1 MTRAKPFL
9 CGMAALMLAGCDFPS
24 FNREAGDMDLGSFGN
39 ATMENT
45 MLATTPQAAPY
56 SAGKYS
62 APAQGGT
69 LNGKYAA
76 VIWQGYTA
84 GATSQ
89 HAGTAAAAASPIPA
103 E

>member
-1 MTRAKPFL
+1 
-9 CGMAALMLAGCDFPS
+9 MAALTLAACDFPS

-45 MLATTPQAAPY
+45 MLATTPQPVPY

-62 APAQGGT
+62 PPAQGGT

-76 VIWQGYTA
+76 IIWQGYQA
-84 GATSQ
+84 GATSE
-89 HAGTAAAAASPIPA
+89 HAGSAAGTTSSAAPA